1 MNSMNSILETLI
13 RGRILESIP
22 AEDILARQRYS
33 LFRIFSLLGAAL
45 MIVFT
50 IEESTIS
57 DLQNGKIFIF
67 TSIAVTL
74 LINYIGVQFHKN
86 LGIAYTISIIAALTL
101 IHLVTYYSGGIKN
114 PDFFYMGSIIL
125 YSYII
130 LENKGGRITLVLS
143 LVNIIYFYVLTD
155 FTAPNAYIT
164 FDLSE
169 RAIDGKHLYTV
180 ITSMVLMALLSTYLA
195 YSKNAV
201 INKIEESKG
210 ILMKKNEELQEL
222 SLVASET
229 VNSVII
235 TDNDGNIEWVN
246 DGFTRLTEYTPEE
259 VNGKKP
265 IDFLYGKNSDPGTVS
280 AMENR
285 AFDSNNFSAEVI
297 KYKKNGEPVW
307 VQENVTKINDEE
319 ENTTKYIFIES
330 DISERKKSEEKMA
343 EYLLNLEKTNK
354 ELDKFAYVVSHDLK
368 APLRAIGNLTGWI
381 EEDAGHMLPTEVR
394 KNFNLIKER
403 VVRMES
409 LINGILDYSKVAK
422 KNNPLEITDINKMVK
437 DTIEFLGQPTSCK
450 FFIEN
455 DLPEILCDRIKIQQ
469 VFMNLIGNGIKFNK
483 NEDKQIRIASFSG
496 DDYYQFSIT
505 DNGPGIDPRFHD
517 KIFIIFQTIST
528 RDEFESTGVG
538 LAIVKK
544 IIEEQSG
551 KIWVESKQGEG
562 STFHFTWPKYKAN
575 QEYETKSLVE
585 KA

>member
-1 MNSMNSILETLI
+1 MKSILETLT
-13 RGRILESIP
+13 RGRILVSIP
-22 AEDILARQRYS
+22 ADDILARQRYS
-33 LFRIFSLLGAAL
+33 LFRIFSIFGAAL
-45 MIVFT
+45 MIVFA
-50 IEESTIS
+50 IEESTIAQ
-57 DLQNGKIFIF
+57 LQNGKIFIF
-67 TSIAVTL
+67 TSIALTL
-74 LINYIGVQFHKN
+74 LINYIGVQYHKN
-86 LGIAYTISIIAALTL
+86 LGVAYTVSIIAALSL
-101 IHLVTYYSGGIKN
+101 IHLVTYYSGGVKN

-130 LENKGGRITLVLS
+130 LENKGGRITLALS

-155 FTAPNAYIT
+155 FTEPGAYIT

-180 ITSMVLMALLSTYLA
+180 ITSMVLMTSLSAYLA

-235 TDNDGNIEWVN
+235 TDKDGNIEWVN
-246 DGFTRLTEYTPEE
+246 DGFTRLTEYSSQE
-259 VNGKKP
+259 VTGRKP
-265 IDFLYGKNSDPGTVS
+265 VDFLYGQKSDQETVN
-280 AMENR
+280 AIENR
-285 AFDSNNFSAEVI
+285 EFVSNNFSTEVI
-297 KYKKNGEPVW
+297 KYKKNGEVVW
-307 VQENVTKINDEE
+307 VQENVTRIIDEE

-343 EYLLNLEKTNK
+343 EYLRNLEKTNK

-381 EEDAGHMLPTEVR
+381 EEDAGHMLPGEVR

-403 VVRMES
+403 VMRMES
-409 LINGILDYSKVAK
+409 LINGILDYSKAAK
-422 KNNPLEITDINKMVK
+422 KNNQMEVTDINKMVK
-437 DTIEFLGQPTSCK
+437 DTIEFLGQPSSCK
-450 FFIEN
+450 FIIEN
-455 DLPEILCDRIKIQQ
+455 DLPEILCDKIKIQQ
-469 VFMNLIGNGIKFNK
+469 VFMNLIGNGIKFNTK
-483 NEDKQIRIASFSG
+483 AEKKIRISSHSSE
-496 DDYYQFSIT
+496 DHYQFSIS
-505 DNGPGIDPRFHD
+505 DNGPGIDPRFHE

-551 KIWVESKQGEG
+551 KIWVESKQGKG
-562 STFHFTWPKYKAN
+562 STFHFTWPKYKIS
-575 QEYETKSLVE
+575 QEYETRTVAE
-585 KA
+585 KI